1 MTTAET
7 MLNARTVRDWMLKS
21 IPGAASVDV
30 IRQQFIAC
38 RSCDVLSF
46 ITFITPLFRHI
57 DLFPWQHF
65 ACISPKLDLTQQS
78 VLFESLNK

>member
-38 RSCDVLSF
+38 RYFDVLSF
-46 ITFITPLFRHI
+46 ITLP
-57 DLFPWQHF
+57 
-65 ACISPKLDLTQQS
+65 AMLTS
-78 VLFESLNK
+78 FHCNILPVFHLS

>member
-38 RSCDVLSF
+38 RSSNVLS
-46 ITFITPLFRHI
+46 
-57 DLFPWQHF
+57 
-65 ACISPKLDLTQQS
+65 
-78 VLFESLNK
+78 